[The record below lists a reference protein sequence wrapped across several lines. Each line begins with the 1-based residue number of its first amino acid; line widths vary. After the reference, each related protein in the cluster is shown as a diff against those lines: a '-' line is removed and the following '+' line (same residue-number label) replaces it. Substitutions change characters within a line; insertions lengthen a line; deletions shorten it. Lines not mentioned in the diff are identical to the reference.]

1 MSRDRLV
8 VGYVVR
14 KFPVLSETFIL
25 NEILAIEALGAE
37 VHLFPLAPT
46 RDPRF
51 HGGIARLQ
59 ATIHYVP
66 GALDWKPL
74 WRYARRQARR
84 NPRRYR
90 RQVLDVL
97 ATGKPRLLWRFM
109 QASWVAER
117 ARKVGVSH
125 LHAHYANRT
134 ATVAQQASRMLGI
147 PFSFTAHAFDVF
159 RGADERVIL
168 RKMTE
173 ARFTATV
180 SDYNVS
186 YLRSLA
192 NGTEPRIELV
202 RNGIDMTRFAPP
214 PAPQSGPFAI
224 VAVARLVEKKGL
236 PNLVEACRLLR
247 DRGHEFRCE
256 IVGKGR
262 MRGELERRIREA
274 GLEDRVRLT
283 GPLTQRE
290 VVDRYHRAHVVALPC
305 IIGSDGNREGL
316 PVSIVEALACGVPVV
331 STPITGI
338 PEAVRDDV
346 NGLIVPPDDPQ
357 ALAAALERLIEDPA
371 LLARLRAAAR
381 PSVLE
386 EFEQERTAARL
397 LGFFE
402 EAIA

>member
-25 NEILAIEALGAE
+25 NEILALEELGAE
-37 VHLFPLAPT
+37 VHVFSLAPT

-51 HGGIARLQ
+51 HEGIARLQ

-66 GALDWKPL
+66 GALEWKPL
-74 WRYARRQARR
+74 RRYARRQARR
-84 NPRRYR
+84 SPRRYW

-97 ATGKPRLLWRFM
+97 ATRKPRLLWRFM

-117 ARKVGVSH
+117 ARKVGVRH
-125 LHAHYANRT
+125 LHAHFANRT
-134 ATVAQQASRMLGI
+134 ATVAQQASRILGI

-159 RGADERVIL
+159 RGADERVIV

-180 SDYNVS
+180 SDYNVA

-202 RNGIDMTRFAPP
+202 RNGIDMTCFAPT
-214 PAPQSGPFAI
+214 PAPLSDPFTV

-274 GLEDRVRLT
+274 GLEDRVHLI
-283 GPLTQRE
+283 GPLTQLE
-290 VVDRYHRAHVVALPC
+290 VVERYQRAHVVALPC

-338 PEAVRDDV
+338 PEAVRDDE
-346 NGLIVPPDDPQ
+346 NGLIVAPGDPE
-357 ALAAALERLIEDPA
+357 ALAGALQRLMEDPA
-371 LLARLRAAAR
+371 LLTRLRAAAR

-402 EAIA
+402 EAVA